1 MNNKKIILAS
11 ASPRRNQLL
20 QMLGLDFKAVKP
32 DVDEE
37 FHACLSVEENLF
49 NITKSKALYV
59 KENNNLANC
68 IIISADTIVLLEHNI
83 LTKPADTSDAFNMLK
98 SLSGNWHKVITGVY
112 VTDADTDKE
121 TYKSKTTKVKFRI
134 LTDDEIYRYIS
145 TGEADDKA
153 GAYGIQGLG
162 SLFVESIEGCYYNV
176 VGLPLVLLD
185 DMLKKFN
192 INIL

>member
-20 QMLGLDFKAVKP
+20 QMLGLNFKALKP
-32 DVDEE
+32 DVDEK
-37 FHACLSVEENLF
+37 FHTCLSVDENLY

-98 SLSGNWHKVITGVY
+98 SLSGNWHEVVTGVY
-112 VTDADTDKE
+112 VTDVSEGKE
-121 TYKSKTTKVKFRI
+121 VYKSKTTKVKFRN
-134 LTDDEIYRYIS
+134 LTDDEIKSYIS
-145 TGEADDKA
+145 TGETDDKA
-153 GAYGIQGLG
+153 GSYGIQGLG

-185 DMLKKFN
+185 TMLKQFN

>member
-20 QMLGLDFKAVKP
+20 QMLGLNFKALKP
-32 DVDEE
+32 DVDEK
-37 FHACLSVEENLF
+37 FHTCLSVDENLY
-49 NITKSKALYV
+49 NITKNKALYV

-98 SLSGNWHKVITGVY
+98 SLSGNWHEVVTGVY
-112 VTDADTDKE
+112 VTDASIGKE
-121 TYKSKTTKVKFRI
+121 VYKSKTTKVKFRN
-134 LTDDEIYRYIS
+134 LTDDEIKSYIS
-145 TGEADDKA
+145 TGETDDKA
-153 GAYGIQGLG
+153 GSYGIQGLG

-185 DMLKKFN
+185 TMLKQFN

>member
-37 FHACLSVEENLF
+37 FHTCLSVEENLY

-68 IIISADTIVLLEHNI
+68 IIISADTIVLLEHKI
-83 LTKPADTSDAFNMLK
+83 LTKPADNSDAFNMLK
-98 SLSGNWHKVITGVY
+98 SLSGNWHGVVTGVY
-112 VTDADTDKE
+112 VTDADTGKE
-121 TYKSKTTKVKFRI
+121 VYKSKTTKVKFRS
-134 LTDDEIYRYIS
+134 LKDDEIKSYIS

-153 GAYGIQGLG
+153 GSYGIQGLG

-176 VGLPLVLLD
+176 VGLPLVLLET
-185 DMLKKFN
+185 MLKQFN
-192 INIL
+192 ISIL

>member
-1 MNNKKIILAS
+1 MNSKKLILAS

-59 KENNNLANC
+59 KENNNHANC
-68 IIISADTIVLLEHNI
+68 IIISADTIVLLDDNI
-83 LTKPADTSDAFNMLK
+83 LTKPVDNNDAFCMLK

-153 GAYGIQGLG
+153 GSYGIQGLG

-176 VGLPLVLLD
+176 VGLPLVLLA
-185 DMLKKFN
+185 DMLKQFN
-192 INIL
+192 VSIL

>member
-32 DVDEE
+32 QIDEE
-37 FHACLSVEENLF
+37 FHTCLSVDENLY

-68 IIISADTIVLLEHNI
+68 IIISADTIVLLEHKI

-98 SLSGNWHKVITGVY
+98 SLSGNWHEVVTGVY
-112 VTDADTDKE
+112 VTDADTCKQI
-121 TYKSKTTKVKFRI
+121 YKSKTTKVKFRN
-134 LTDDEIYRYIS
+134 LTDDEIKSYIS

-153 GAYGIQGLG
+153 GSYGIQGLG
-162 SLFVESIEGCYYNV
+162 SIFVESIEGCYYNV
-176 VGLPLVLLD
+176 VGLPLVLLET
-185 DMLKKFN
+185 MLKHFN
-192 INIL
+192 ISIL